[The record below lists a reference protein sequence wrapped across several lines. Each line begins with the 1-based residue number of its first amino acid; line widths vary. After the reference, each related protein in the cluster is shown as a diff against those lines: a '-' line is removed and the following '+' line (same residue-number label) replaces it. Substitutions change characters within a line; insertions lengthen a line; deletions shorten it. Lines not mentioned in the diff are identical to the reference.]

1 MKSIPEQLKVYME
14 SNPLDTG
21 DPDCKTVLD
30 QFYRAYAESHE
41 SDPPEIQ
48 DGFRELEIF
57 LESLPL
63 LDNNAVFNL
72 CCRLCVSYER
82 KAFLDGLQY
91 GACLIQE
98 LHDR

>member
-1 MKSIPEQLKVYME
+1 MKSVPERLKAYME

-21 DPDCKTVLD
+21 DPDCTTVQD
-30 QFYRAYAESHE
+30 QLYRVYTESHE

-48 DGFRELEIF
+48 YGFRELETF

-63 LDNNAVFNL
+63 GDNNTVFNL
-72 CCRLCVSYER
+72 CCRLCIDYER

-91 GACLIQE
+91 GAELILKLTAE
-98 LHDR
+98 